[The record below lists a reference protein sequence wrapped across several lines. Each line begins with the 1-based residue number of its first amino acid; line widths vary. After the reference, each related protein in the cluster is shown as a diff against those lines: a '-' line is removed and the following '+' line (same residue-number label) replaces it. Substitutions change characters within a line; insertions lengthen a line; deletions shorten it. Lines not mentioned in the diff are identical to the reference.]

1 MGPIQD
7 CVMDTIDHRR
17 ERETFA
23 KRFGGSADLRL
34 FHAPGRV
41 NIIGEHLDYN
51 GGYVFPAAVSM
62 GIYALVR
69 ERDDDTVRMASTAF
83 EAEITFSLSGDMSFD
98 SKVMWGNYPR
108 GVAAALKERG
118 NALKGKDILFY
129 TDLPKGSGLSSSAA
143 MEVLMA
149 RLMAEDEFIAEEG
162 RAAMAVMCQ
171 QVENEFIGVK
181 CGIMDQ
187 FAVAMG
193 RADSAILLRSHD
205 LEYRYAPFEL
215 GDHDLM
221 IINSNK
227 PRALADSEYNRRRE
241 ECNAALEEI
250 RRHHELA
257 ALAEGTFE
265 DLNFLTDPTLKK
277 RARHVISENSR
288 TLQAVSV
295 LSEHKLVDFGAMMTA
310 SHRSLQHDYEV
321 TGPELDAL
329 VDASLEVEGCLGA
342 RMTGAG
348 FGGCTIALVHKEA
361 VDGFQKHVGE
371 QYHKKTGL
379 KGEFYRARICD
390 GAREIT

>member
-1 MGPIQD
+1 MEK
-7 CVMDTIDHRR
+7 IDHSI
-17 ERETFA
+17 EREMF
-23 KRFGGSADLRL
+23 KKKFGSPGELRL

-62 GIYALVR
+62 GINALVR
-69 ERDDDTVRMASTAF
+69 QRDDSVIRMASTAF
-83 EAEITFSLSGDMSFD
+83 EDEVSFDLSGDLPFD
-98 SKVMWGNYPR
+98 NNVMWGNYPR

-118 NALKGKDILFY
+118 VNPGGADILFY

-149 RLMAEDEFIAEEG
+149 FLLAEGEFSTEEG
-162 RAAMAVMCQ
+162 RVAMALMCQ
-171 QVENEFIGVK
+171 KVENEFIGVK

-205 LEYRYAPFEL
+205 MKYRYAPFQL
-215 GDHDLM
+215 GDHELM

-227 PRALADSEYNRRRE
+227 PRALADSKYNQRRE
-241 ECNAALEEI
+241 ECNGALEEI
-250 RRHHELA
+250 RKHHPLEALA
-257 ALAEGTFE
+257 AGVET
-265 DLNFLTDPTLKK
+265 DLELIDDPVLKK
-277 RARHVISENSR
+277 RARHVITENNR

-295 LSEHKLVDFGAMMTA
+295 LSEGNLEDFGAMMTE

-329 VDASLEVEGCLGA
+329 VEASLKVEGCLGA

-348 FGGCTIALVHKEA
+348 FGGCTIALVHKERVEDFEKDVKKA
-361 VDGFQKHVGE
+361 
-371 QYHKKTGL
+371 YHNKTGL
-379 KGEFYRARICD
+379 EGEIFRARICD
-390 GAREIT
+390 GVREIG